1 MDGKSVFVSLLSCI
15 LLTACQKQPAPQFS
29 EVQAKKPTPPQSVVS
44 STSSAAVTPSPETI
58 PSATT
63 GNTAFDR
70 VALKLDA
77 GGVGYLYWSAEK
89 IFGELSKKFEPVADA
104 AVADPNLTSSE
115 KERMRKCFDLAS
127 RCLAASGI
135 QNVKAFGFSSK
146 QIEPGIFLNKSFL
159 YAPDRSGFLW
169 DTFAK
174 QPRDLSE
181 LRMVPANAEG
191 FAFYDFDLPLF
202 WRAISKELKS
212 SDIPEVAQWGEQISR
227 QVQGFLG
234 MALNDLLD
242 SLGDRVGVIITL
254 DPQLNVDIPFGN
266 KVYRMPAPAAALVWK
281 VTSEKLFD
289 RLDALA
295 KLNPKVQSTDE
306 ADLKMRVLKGM
317 SELPYVSPTFAQ
329 TAGYLI
335 FSTSEGLVRAM
346 VDAQSAKTPGIKS
359 SPDFARL
366 AAGMPEKGNCVT
378 YVSKAFQKTLADL
391 QIRLSEVRESQSPLL
406 EAITTKFARLS
417 TDLASFGVGSVTE
430 DGWLADGKA
439 TKDMNELFGE
449 FASLPAYYFAVAAI
463 EYAKEERRTSR
474 LSKIKENLAN
484 LQAAK
489 DEAITEKNFGTGQI
503 LTRQDVEEYLAAWPD
518 SVVGETYEV
527 GAVGQPPYATAPV
540 DVGNYPA
547 GTKIEP

>member
-1 MDGKSVFVSLLSCI
+1 
-15 LLTACQKQPAPQFS
+15 
-29 EVQAKKPTPPQSVVS
+29 
-44 STSSAAVTPSPETI
+44 
-58 PSATT
+58 
-63 GNTAFDR
+63 
-70 VALKLDA
+70 
-77 GGVGYLYWSAEK
+77 
-89 IFGELSKKFEPVADA
+89 
-104 AVADPNLTSSE
+104 
-115 KERMRKCFDLAS
+115 
-127 RCLAASGI
+127 
-135 QNVKAFGFSSK
+135 
-146 QIEPGIFLNKSFL
+146 
-159 YAPDRSGFLW
+159 
-169 DTFAK
+169 
-174 QPRDLSE
+174 
-181 LRMVPANAEG
+181 
-191 FAFYDFDLPLF
+191 
-202 WRAISKELKS
+202 
-212 SDIPEVAQWGEQISR
+212 
-227 QVQGFLG
+227 
-234 MALNDLLD
+234 
-242 SLGDRVGVIITL
+242 
-254 DPQLNVDIPFGN
+254 
-266 KVYRMPAPAAALVWK
+266 
-281 VTSEKLFD
+281 
-289 RLDALA
+289 
-295 KLNPKVQSTDE
+295 VQSTDE

-329 TAGYLI
+329 TGGYLI